1 MNDNSNQKAR
11 AHNTVVGIMTIAC
24 LGTIAG
30 SISLGWEFW
39 VPPLIVC
46 GMVAAWFMHF
56 TQYGSWTFRENYY
69 LILSMFLSFYHG
81 VHLTSTFEIVVVS
94 ALVMVNVT
102 LFKRKEFITIML
114 VECICLFVLQMIMGF
129 RTGMLTPDI
138 LTVSK
143 LTLHILCEFC
153 IYKGLYDAIKNNRMD
168 SGELELRNKE
178 KETERAQLEDFLV
191 NISHELRTPVN
202 VVNGMSS
209 MILKK
214 ENRDDI
220 KTIRDAGLRL
230 SRQIED
236 IQDYSEIQRGE
247 VILEEDKYMITS
259 LLNDIITNFEV
270 TEEKNDLDLVIDLD
284 PCVPAML
291 KGDSGKINKVIWHLL
306 DNAVKFT
313 KKGGIFLKV
322 TSIKREYG
330 INLVIEVKDTGV
342 GISASDMD
350 RISKGLYRG
359 DKGRSRRASGIGLGF
374 SIIYGFVRAMNGF
387 VNISGKK
394 GEGTTV
400 RISIAQEVIDPSP
413 CMSIGDSSKYSVA
426 FFVFPRKYK
435 VAQLMHFYRDM
446 ASDMASG
453 LNINLYSAS
462 SLAELKR
469 LVENG
474 DITHVFMGEEEYMG
488 SREYLNGLAEQ
499 GIKVAVSAGTGF
511 APAEGSGVIVLSKP
525 LYGCPVMKV
534 LNGEATPVI
543 QAGSEASRKP
553 ALDGVRALVV
563 DDEPMNLIVAT
574 GLLKGYNMIIDTAK
588 SGRESIL
595 KFAENDYDIVF
606 MDHMMPEMDGIE
618 AMRHLRDSA
627 AQKGRNICIVAL
639 TANAVSGAKEMFL
652 REGFDGFISKPINI
666 NDFDRTIN
674 RLMPMI
680 IPGKKGGLS

>member
-236 IQDYSEIQRGE
+236 IQDSN
-247 VILEEDKYMITS
+247 T
-259 LLNDIITNFEV
+259 
-270 TEEKNDLDLVIDLD
+270 
-284 PCVPAML
+284 
-291 KGDSGKINKVIWHLL
+291 
-306 DNAVKFT
+306 
-313 KKGGIFLKV
+313 
-322 TSIKREYG
+322 
-330 INLVIEVKDTGV
+330 
-342 GISASDMD
+342 
-350 RISKGLYRG
+350 
-359 DKGRSRRASGIGLGF
+359 
-374 SIIYGFVRAMNGF
+374 
-387 VNISGKK
+387 
-394 GEGTTV
+394 
-400 RISIAQEVIDPSP
+400 
-413 CMSIGDSSKYSVA
+413 
-426 FFVFPRKYK
+426 
-435 VAQLMHFYRDM
+435 
-446 ASDMASG
+446 
-453 LNINLYSAS
+453 
-462 SLAELKR
+462 
-469 LVENG
+469 
-474 DITHVFMGEEEYMG
+474 
-488 SREYLNGLAEQ
+488 
-499 GIKVAVSAGTGF
+499 
-511 APAEGSGVIVLSKP
+511 
-525 LYGCPVMKV
+525 
-534 LNGEATPVI
+534 
-543 QAGSEASRKP
+543 
-553 ALDGVRALVV
+553 
-563 DDEPMNLIVAT
+563 
-574 GLLKGYNMIIDTAK
+574 
-588 SGRESIL
+588 
-595 KFAENDYDIVF
+595 
-606 MDHMMPEMDGIE
+606 
-618 AMRHLRDSA
+618 
-627 AQKGRNICIVAL
+627 
-639 TANAVSGAKEMFL
+639 
-652 REGFDGFISKPINI
+652 
-666 NDFDRTIN
+666 
-674 RLMPMI
+674 
-680 IPGKKGGLS
+680 

>member
-270 TEEKNDLDLVIDLD
+270 TEEKNPSGLKYVYRIDPKAFYEEGTYSILLQSEDETGRQNSSPGRFRQSVEDDFSPSWAVDRTPPTIRLAGVDTERERFVTDSVPVSLIPSDNLELGELCVRILDDRGRVLREEKLGKEALRAVLDRNRGEVPVKVEAAREWQTLEAYVTDGAGLRSIGMLTDTAAGGGETLQGYRLLVSASPIVHLYRSGFL
-284 PCVPAML
+284 PAL
-291 KGDSGKINKVIWHLL
+291 AFLALIGTIG
-306 DNAVKFT
+306 FT
-313 KKGGIFLKV
+313 K
-322 TSIKREYG
+322 
-330 INLVIEVKDTGV
+330 
-342 GISASDMD
+342 
-350 RISKGLYRG
+350 
-359 DKGRSRRASGIGLGF
+359 
-374 SIIYGFVRAMNGF
+374 
-387 VNISGKK
+387 
-394 GEGTTV
+394 
-400 RISIAQEVIDPSP
+400 
-413 CMSIGDSSKYSVA
+413 
-426 FFVFPRKYK
+426 
-435 VAQLMHFYRDM
+435 
-446 ASDMASG
+446 
-453 LNINLYSAS
+453 
-462 SLAELKR
+462 
-469 LVENG
+469 
-474 DITHVFMGEEEYMG
+474 
-488 SREYLNGLAEQ
+488 
-499 GIKVAVSAGTGF
+499 
-511 APAEGSGVIVLSKP
+511 
-525 LYGCPVMKV
+525 
-534 LNGEATPVI
+534 
-543 QAGSEASRKP
+543 
-553 ALDGVRALVV
+553 
-563 DDEPMNLIVAT
+563 
-574 GLLKGYNMIIDTAK
+574 
-588 SGRESIL
+588 IL
-595 KFAENDYDIVF
+595 
-606 MDHMMPEMDGIE
+606 
-618 AMRHLRDSA
+618 
-627 AQKGRNICIVAL
+627 
-639 TANAVSGAKEMFL
+639 
-652 REGFDGFISKPINI
+652 
-666 NDFDRTIN
+666 
-674 RLMPMI
+674 
-680 IPGKKGGLS
+680 